1 MIIEADITDDV
12 ALSSVSLQ
20 WAFNGNNYPCPTNQ
34 TNVSCTVTG
43 ARHRWT
49 VLVNAEAPR
58 PFSIRAIDAAG
69 NVFTSP
75 QRTVTVRTARD
86 SAPVVSMLEPAAD
99 AVWRANSAVRVIAAV
114 ADDVGVAT
122 AERVWSFNG
131 NRYGCPSQSQY
142 VDCTVSDELRTW
154 TVRVGAGTRSFHVEA
169 KDTAGNTV
177 RGPEIAMI
185 LQ

>member
-1 MIIEADITDDV
+1 MIIEAEITDDV

-20 WAFNGNNYPCPTNQ
+20 WAFNGNDYPCPTNQ
-34 TNVSCTVTG
+34 TNVSC
-43 ARHRWT
+43 
-49 VLVNAEAPR
+49 
-58 PFSIRAIDAAG
+58 
-69 NVFTSP
+69 
-75 QRTVTVRTARD
+75 TVRTARD

-99 AVWRANSAVRVIAAV
+99 AVWRANSAVQVIAAV

-142 VDCTVSDELRTW
+142 VDCTVTDELRTW